1 MNPDPF
7 EALGLPARPDLD
19 DEQVRAAWR
28 AIAAATHPDRADGGD
43 LARYTA
49 ASAAYAELRTPWGR
63 SRGLRRPARAG
74 GAGWRAGHRPAARCP
89 RRRRPGR
96 FPAAASA
103 SGGVGVPGPGPPRPT
118 PPPAAARRDRRGAVP
133 GGAAADSRHCRRP
146 GRYRRADRVVRAD
159 RPPGPGTPARA
170 VRKRPVPPAGPRA
183 PGWTGPAPGV
193 SRRSGLGWVG
203 SIPSPPARASRA
215 HRPPPVQV
223 VRPAGR
229 STWTG
234 GVRRAPLRVA
244 DGDGMDPPAVRRG
257 RAPGNAPEMHVH
269 TGQERELEMEQGK
282 PAGKPGKS
290 SG

>member
-7 EALGLPARPDLD
+7 EALGLPARPDLT

-63 SRGLRRPARAG
+63 SEAYADLIEQAELDGEPVTGPLPAVPAD
-74 GAGWRAGHRPAARCP
+74 GAAPGALPRHPLAA
-89 RRRRPGR
+89 
-96 FPAAASA
+96 
-103 SGGVGVPGPGPPRPT
+103 VLGVPGADPPRPS
-118 PPPAAARRDRRGAVP
+118 PPPAHPRRHRRGAVP
-133 GGAAADSRHCRRP
+133 GGAAADPRHRRRP
-146 GRYRRADRVVRAD
+146 GRRRRAGLVVRAD
-159 RPPGPGTPARA
+159 RPPGPGTPAGTVKTR
-170 VRKRPVPPAGPRA
+170 VPPAGPRA
-183 PGWTGPAPGV
+183 PGWTRGRVRPA
-193 SRRSGLGWVG
+193 RRGGLGRVG

-223 VRPAGR
+223 VRPVGR

-244 DGDGMDPPAVRRG
+244 DGDGMDQPRYGAA
-257 RAPGNAPEMHVH
+257 APR
-269 TGQERELEMEQGK
+269 ERHANRTFE
-282 PAGKPGKS
+282 PS
-290 SG
+290 